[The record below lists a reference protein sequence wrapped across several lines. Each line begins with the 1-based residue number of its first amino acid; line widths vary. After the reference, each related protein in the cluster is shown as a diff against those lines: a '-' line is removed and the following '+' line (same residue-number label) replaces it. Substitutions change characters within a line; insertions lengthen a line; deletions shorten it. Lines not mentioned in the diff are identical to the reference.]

1 MGPLSSLVF
10 SSRLL
15 GLDPSLP
22 SRGFD
27 GVAGNGGAPDA
38 AAAAVLEDGRGGGGA
53 SPVSLVR
60 ETIVCVCVWTRRL
73 GLSGTVDSELVSDRA
88 GLVSNTSKVEY
99 YRSGTEAGTARGS
112 IATFMSA
119 KTGAG

>member
-1 MGPLSSLVF
+1 M
-10 SSRLL
+10 L

-27 GVAGNGGAPDA
+27 GVAGAGGAPDAAAA

-60 ETIVCVCVWTRRL
+60 ETIVCVDQALCSLRESRFRFGL
-73 GLSGTVDSELVSDRA
+73 GSCRFQIL
-88 GLVSNTSKVEY
+88 
-99 YRSGTEAGTARGS
+99 RGR
-112 IATFMSA
+112 IL
-119 KTGAG
+119 

>member
-10 SSRLL
+10 SSRLF

-27 GVAGNGGAPDA
+27 GVAGTGGAPD
-38 AAAAVLEDGRGGGGA
+38 AAAVLEDGRGGGGA

-60 ETIVCVCVWTRRL
+60 ETIVCVWTRRL
-73 GLSGTVDSELVSDRA
+73 GLSGTVDSGLVSDRA
-88 GLVSNTSKVEY
+88 GLVSNTSRVEY
-99 YRSGTEAGTARGS
+99 YRSGTEAGAARGS